1 MVTFVFRKRYAAL
14 ESFFASLS
22 FEKIPRTESKPMPS
36 RIWNSLT
43 DYRFL
48 VETQD
53 EQEDHDEEE
62 VRQILNVPAFRF
74 WSVVF
79 ISLSICGMLLII
91 LPLLQRL
98 SLI

>member
-1 MVTFVFRKRYAAL
+1 
-14 ESFFASLS
+14 
-22 FEKIPRTESKPMPS
+22 MPS

-48 VETQD
+48 DETQ
-53 EQEDHDEEE
+53 EENEDHNKEE
-62 VRQILNVPAFRF
+62 VRQILKIPAFRF

-79 ISLSICGMLLII
+79 ISLSICGMLLMI

-98 SLI
+98 IPI

>member
-14 ESFFASLS
+14 VSFFASFSL
-22 FEKIPRTESKPMPS
+22 ERIPRTELKPMPS

-53 EQEDHDEEE
+53 EQEDHEE
-62 VRQILNVPAFRF
+62 VEVQQILKVPAFRF
-74 WSVVF
+74 WSLVF
-79 ISLSICGMLLII
+79 MTLTICGMLLII
-91 LPLLQRL
+91 LPLLQRM
-98 SLI
+98 IPI

>member
-1 MVTFVFRKRYAAL
+1 
-14 ESFFASLS
+14 
-22 FEKIPRTESKPMPS
+22 MPS

-53 EQEDHDEEE
+53 EQEGHDEEE

-79 ISLSICGMLLII
+79 IFTFRG
-91 LPLLQRL
+91 
-98 SLI
+98 